1 MKGFKSFADPTLLE
15 FEPGVTVVVGPNG
28 SGKSNVVDAIAWV
41 LGAQGP
47 TTVRSGKMED
57 VVFAGT
63 PDRPAL
69 GRAEVSLVIDNS
81 SGSLPVEF
89 TEVTVT
95 RTLYRTGDSEY
106 SLNGVPCRLLDI
118 QELLSDAGVG
128 RQQHVIVA
136 QGQIDQVLNS
146 RAEDRR
152 TIVEEAAGILKFR
165 RRKER
170 AERRLLATEA
180 NLTRLQDLQR
190 EVRRQLRP
198 LEKQADAAKR
208 HGAVADELR
217 SIRLFLTGQEI
228 RSLEAAQAAAK
239 DTANEAANEQVRLRG
254 EIGRLDIEIST
265 SESQLAA
272 AGDPSTDLLPRVE
285 SLRERCRGLIALI
298 EERSKSTERDRGALL
313 ASDVV
318 LTLQSELSPLA
329 EELNDLS
336 VRGADVERQL
346 GEIIRTEKQLQSEI
360 ESLEVDGPLIGLE
373 AARKAAEVRGELGPL
388 KRGLEQSSGEQERL
402 TRRINELT
410 KQIDEADERLDVLQ
424 VALASASDA
433 EPALVKDLDLAQKE
447 LELAEQRVASLG
459 EEQQLATK
467 DEQAWRARVEALE
480 IAAEAALA
488 NSGLQQVREI
498 DGVLGVLGELIEIE
512 PGWELAVEAAI
523 GGVLASVVVEDVAA
537 ARAALERLGTSEA
550 PGSIL
555 TAHSPSND
563 AEKSEV
569 PNALRERVTG
579 SNSHVDTLLD
589 SLLSTAI
596 CIEGGWVQ
604 AIDAALEQPE
614 LTVVTTNG
622 DCFGPSG
629 WSVSPRER
637 TSAALALE
645 EARDY
650 VQIAAARR
658 EAADSERAVAEAD
671 CVDARRMLSETQQ
684 RLDTNDDQLSRSAD
698 GIEKVQRQR
707 RDLISEREIFTA
719 RVDEIGQALERDK
732 PRVADLEGRLLE
744 LEAAETLERSAAAE
758 AHSQR
763 QDLEQRI
770 RATAQSRVELETSK
784 KAAAEQEQ
792 RVKDRHAEISDQLDA
807 NNKKGEENSDHL
819 LRVEATLA
827 ALADLRDLLQERFEL
842 LDSEVGK
849 LRAKRTELSAEVR
862 LIADRLEALRSE
874 RTELEKN
881 LAETQELLGSNELAE
896 TERRFKL
903 DSLRE
908 MLRNELNAETSE
920 ALAAPEPSLEETV
933 TPSARVRELENDL
946 RRMGPINPLALQE
959 YEALKERHDF
969 VAEQLDDVRSG
980 RKELNKVIA
989 AVDAEIV
996 DVFEAAFKDVAQ
1008 NFAQIFSTL
1017 FPGGQG
1023 RLTLSDA
1030 NQMLETGIEL
1040 EAKPSGK
1047 NVRKLSLLSGGERSL
1062 TALAF
1067 LFAIFRSRPSPFY
1080 VMDEVEAALDDIN
1093 LHRFL
1098 ELVAEFREE
1107 AQLVIVSHQKRT
1119 MEAADVLYGI
1129 SMASGGSSRVLSE
1142 KVTS

>member
-1 MKGFKSFADPTLLE
+1 MFKSQPLE
-15 FEPGVTVVVGPNG
+15 E
-28 SGKSNVVDAIAWV
+28 
-41 LGAQGP
+41 
-47 TTVRSGKMED
+47 
-57 VVFAGT
+57 
-63 PDRPAL
+63 
-69 GRAEVSLVIDNS
+69 
-81 SGSLPVEF
+81 
-89 TEVTVT
+89 
-95 RTLYRTGDSEY
+95 
-106 SLNGVPCRLLDI
+106 
-118 QELLSDAGVG
+118 
-128 RQQHVIVA
+128 
-136 QGQIDQVLNS
+136 
-146 RAEDRR
+146 
-152 TIVEEAAGILKFR
+152 
-165 RRKER
+165 
-170 AERRLLATEA
+170 
-180 NLTRLQDLQR
+180 RLQ
-190 EVRRQLRP
+190 
-198 LEKQADAAKR
+198 
-208 HGAVADELR
+208 
-217 SIRLFLTGQEI
+217 I
-228 RSLEAAQAAAK
+228 
-239 DTANEAANEQVRLRG
+239 
-254 EIGRLDIEIST
+254 
-265 SESQLAA
+265 
-272 AGDPSTDLLPRVE
+272 
-285 SLRERCRGLIALI
+285 
-298 EERSKSTERDRGALL
+298 
-313 ASDVV
+313 
-318 LTLQSELSPLA
+318 LS
-329 EELNDLS
+329 
-336 VRGADVERQL
+336 
-346 GEIIRTEKQLQSEI
+346 
-360 ESLEVDGPLIGLE
+360 
-373 AARKAAEVRGELGPL
+373 
-388 KRGLEQSSGEQERL
+388 
-402 TRRINELT
+402 
-410 KQIDEADERLDVLQ
+410 
-424 VALASASDA
+424 
-433 EPALVKDLDLAQKE
+433 
-447 LELAEQRVASLG
+447 
-459 EEQQLATK
+459 
-467 DEQAWRARVEALE
+467 
-480 IAAEAALA
+480 
-488 NSGLQQVREI
+488 
-498 DGVLGVLGELIEIE
+498 
-512 PGWELAVEAAI
+512 
-523 GGVLASVVVEDVAA
+523 
-537 ARAALERLGTSEA
+537 
-550 PGSIL
+550 
-555 TAHSPSND
+555 
-563 AEKSEV
+563 
-569 PNALRERVTG
+569 
-579 SNSHVDTLLD
+579 
-589 SLLSTAI
+589 
-596 CIEGGWVQ
+596 
-604 AIDAALEQPE
+604 
-614 LTVVTTNG
+614 
-622 DCFGPSG
+622 
-629 WSVSPRER
+629 
-637 TSAALALE
+637 
-645 EARDY
+645 
-650 VQIAAARR
+650 
-658 EAADSERAVAEAD
+658 AVAEAD
-671 CVDARRMLSETQQ
+671 CVDARRILSETQQ

-719 RVDEIGQALERDK
+719 RVDEISQALERDK

-807 NNKKGEENSDHL
+807 NNKKGEENSEHL

-874 RTELEKN
+874 RTELEKD

-1129 SMASGGSSRVLSE
+1129 SMASGGSSRGSE
-1142 KVTS
+1142 RKGHLIGLPHPKTKIVGRLQFQ